1 MVRKPFT
8 FSRLTVREYPETAY
22 IMQAA
27 TGCLEWISSG
37 GVGFQR
43 EGRLTQASMMPG
55 EQISASRRG

>member
-27 TGCLEWISSG
+27 TGCLECIQLG
-37 GVGFQR
+37 GADVSD
-43 EGRLTQASMMPG
+43 GRG
-55 EQISASRRG
+55 